1 MKKVSCVNFTSSVT
15 DVNNKHT
22 SSKRCACQ
30 RHKHSWPWHIEHIP
44 KNTAQTLSC
53 KGHNT
58 RQGTCYFSILTSLSH
73 GHKWGFSNR
82 IIEILWLHLV
92 WRKFHC
98 QKLSYVEI
106 KLLFDVPR
114 VAYNE
119 LSRVYYEPINQ
130 PSQQP
135 IHVHTHA
142 YMLLNWLTWH
152 SQARQCTWSFR
163 KQRLKL
169 EKYFGLKWKHW
180 TTVAS

>member
-1 MKKVSCVNFTSSVT
+1 MKKVSYVNFTSSVT

-22 SSKRCACQ
+22 SSKRCAGQ
-30 RHKHSWPWHIEHIP
+30 RHKHSWPQHIEHIP
-44 KNTAQTLSC
+44 KNTAQMFSC

-58 RQGTCYFSILTSLSH
+58 RQGTCYLSILTSLSH

-135 IHVHTHA
+135 
-142 YMLLNWLTWH
+142 LLPCTYTCVYATKLTYL
-152 SQARQCTWSFR
+152 T
-163 KQRLKL
+163 LT
-169 EKYFGLKWKHW
+169 G
-180 TTVAS
+180 